1 MEKGL
6 NIYLG
11 AIGLFWRYRGFAL
24 RVCLPLYLLAV
35 VIAMMLD
42 LAGLIPLDPYAQAPA
57 DGGDGAH
64 DDVVSFWQMMGY
76 SALWT
81 AAVVLMAVLWHRHV
95 LAARGIAPTAALSWR
110 QPFAYVGKL
119 VAIFG
124 MVGAIGG
131 AFFAAVV
138 SIAAILGILDP
149 AWFEPAGTSYISFVL
164 FIFWLSTILIWAA
177 MRLSLALP
185 AAALGHRSKVFESW
199 GATRPI
205 ARALWVPAVLE
216 ALLSLAVGEVATG
229 LAGRG
234 GYPAYLV
241 LALIYW
247 VVTMLS
253 ISILTL
259 LYDWQ
264 REWHGSG
271 ISGDRSA
278 G

>member
-6 NIYLG
+6 RIFLG

-42 LAGLIPLDPYAQAPA
+42 LAGLIPLDPYAQAPD

-64 DDVVSFWQMMGY
+64 DDVVSFWQMVGY
-76 SALWT
+76 GALWT
-81 AAVVLMAVLWHRHV
+81 GTVVLMAVLWHRHV
-95 LAARGIAPTAALSWR
+95 LAAQGIAPTAALSWR
-110 QPFAYVGKL
+110 QPLVYGGKAFAIISLTSFLPLAVL
-119 VAIFG
+119 V
-124 MVGAIGG
+124 
-131 AFFAAVV
+131 VV
-138 SIAAILGILDP
+138 LITFDVDP
-149 AWFEPAGTSYISFVL
+149 SWFESTVVPSLRFPPFSIGVG
-164 FIFWLSTILIWAA
+164 TILIWAA

-199 GATRPI
+199 VTTRPI
-205 ARALWVPAVLE
+205 AGALWVPALLE
-216 ALLSLAVGEVATG
+216 ALLSMAVSEVVTG

-241 LALIYW
+241 LALVYW